1 MKAVIHIG
9 TEKTGTTTIQEFLH
23 LNRDKLANQGVA
35 YLRSPGL
42 RNNRKLATYCMKN
55 NKLDDQIKDM
65 GILSGAKRNEWKAK
79 FRQNFEQEIKNLDE
93 KISSVIIS
101 SEHFHSRLITKDE
114 VKNLLDLLS
123 MYCNDIKILVY
134 LRRQDQV
141 AVSRYSTMVK
151 FGDTRSNVFPDVS
164 PNDPY
169 YNYYDLIE
177 RWVSVFGKQNIDIR
191 IFDKHKF
198 VNGDLLQDFIYAT
211 GLIESDN
218 FVIPEKQNE
227 KMSASVQHAVIL
239 MNHFFP
245 RYIKD
250 VPVSFNNQLR
260 NYVIRELNQKY
271 KGREKLPTRKEA
283 LGFYKKFSDSNQK
296 LADEYL
302 LSESLFSNDFS
313 MYPEESKQE
322 SLNEEIIRDIFDSI
336 SKFLRSSFILPR
348 RRVDSIKLNDDSGAI
363 LRDIALWY
371 ELDFPEISLFLMEEA
386 RKYRPDGSFILQKIE
401 ELKNTAYKQ
410 AQDK

>member
-1 MKAVIHIG
+1 MKALIHIG
-9 TEKTGTTTIQEFLH
+9 IEKTGTTTIQEFLH

-35 YLRSPGL
+35 YLQSPGL
-42 RNNRKLATYCMKN
+42 RNNRRLATYCMKN
-55 NKLDDQIKDM
+55 NKLDDQVKDM
-65 GILSGAKRNEWKAK
+65 GILSDAKRNEWKAK
-79 FRQNFEQEIKNLDE
+79 FRQNFDQEITNLDE

-101 SEHFHSRLITKDE
+101 SEHFHSRLTTKEE
-114 VKNLLDLLS
+114 VKNLLDFLS
-123 MYCNDIKILVY
+123 TYCNDIKILVY
-134 LRRQDQV
+134 LRRQDKV
-141 AVSRYSTMVK
+141 AVSHYSTMIK
-151 FGDTRSNVFPDVS
+151 FGDTRSNVFPDVP

-177 RWVSVFGKQNIDIR
+177 RWTTVFGKQNIDIR

-198 VNGDLLQDFIYAT
+198 VDGDLLQDFISAT
-211 GLIESDN
+211 GLIDSDN

-260 NYVIRELNQKY
+260 KYVIGELQQKY
-271 KGREKLPTRKEA
+271 KGREKLPTRKAA

-296 LADEYL
+296 LADKYL
-302 LSESLFSNDFS
+302 LSECLFSSDFS
-313 MYPEESKQE
+313 MYPEENKQE
-322 SLNEEIIRDIFDSI
+322 ILNEGIVGDIFNSI
-336 SKFLRSSFILPR
+336 SNFLSSSFILPR

-386 RKYRPDGSFILQKIE
+386 KKYRSDGSFILQKIE
-401 ELKNTAYKQ
+401 ELKNTVHKRSHN
-410 AQDK
+410 K